1 MFSRLG
7 RMATLLVATALA
19 AHAGAAPLRSDFE
32 LGGQWKT
39 NSAARLMAGLA
50 PLYPGHFNF
59 AQTDAWKEHSAAMQ
73 SGWAQL
79 RAGRVAAMTSWRDEE
94 LSRACP
100 VGKTLL
106 YPFSGPDFF
115 NAYWLF
121 PACETFVMFG
131 LEHVGEVPD
140 LEAMSE
146 RELVRLMADVRAATA
161 DLFQRNYFITEN
173 MSKQLYTAQLRGVL
187 PLFMISMALSGMEI
201 LRFAPQQLGPATEE
215 PDLASLPETAP
226 RRSLRK
232 PRGIS
237 IEFRAPGSPLVRRV
251 IYFSVDA
258 TDSSLALYPEFLSL
272 LRKLGPT
279 TTLVKSASYLLHSR
293 EFSKLR
299 TVLLNVS
306 GFLVQDDSGLPYKM
320 LVSRGWRFRLH
331 GTYAVPIPPFEGA
344 YQPALQAA
352 YRRQQPE
359 PLPFDFGYHFQDKR
373 DTRANV
379 MVGRKTAQR
388 SLASLSRPQRGLQLK
403 TTNVRLR

>member
-1 MFSRLG
+1 
-7 RMATLLVATALA
+7 
-19 AHAGAAPLRSDFE
+19 
-32 LGGQWKT
+32 
-39 NSAARLMAGLA
+39 
-50 PLYPGHFNF
+50 
-59 AQTDAWKEHSAAMQ
+59 
-73 SGWAQL
+73 
-79 RAGRVAAMTSWRDEE
+79 
-94 LSRACP
+94 
-100 VGKTLL
+100 
-106 YPFSGPDFF
+106 
-115 NAYWLF
+115 
-121 PACETFVMFG
+121 
-131 LEHVGEVPD
+131 
-140 LEAMSE
+140 
-146 RELVRLMADVRAATA
+146 
-161 DLFQRNYFITEN
+161 
-173 MSKQLYTAQLRGVL
+173 
-187 PLFMISMALSGMEI
+187 MALSGMEI

-215 PDLASLPETAP
+215 PHLASLPETAP

-237 IEFRAPGSPLVRRV
+237 IEFRAPGSPLVRRL

-279 TTLVKSASYLLHSR
+279 TTLVKSASYLLHGR